1 MIIGHKKSYQI
12 YIYEIVNNCIFKQKK
27 TNNFMFVFK
36 DIIIDILI

>member
-27 TNNFMFVFK
+27 NEQFYVRF
-36 DIIIDILI
+36 